1 MQEYDVALKLLLR
14 KSASVALRELT
25 GVAVETWLDVELPKV
40 QNLRVDLLGETGDG
54 ALIHVELQSTNEK
67 AMPLRMAEYYLGI
80 YRLLARFPRQLCL
93 YIGKAPLQMQSELR
107 CPDLSFR
114 YAIVDIRSLD
124 GDRLMESSD
133 IGDNVIAILTRLR
146 DYKDAIRSIVAKM
159 AGLAAA
165 ERETA
170 MRLLLTISGL
180 RNLEEVVQ
188 QEVRKM
194 PLYIDIMENK
204 VLGPAYKRGLEEGEV
219 KGELTILRRLVEKR
233 FGPLPA
239 WAEERLTAKST
250 TELEDLSL
258 RVLDATTLD
267 ELLK

>member
-1 MQEYDVALKLLLR
+1 
-14 KSASVALRELT
+14 
-25 GVAVETWLDVELPKV
+25 
-40 QNLRVDLLGETGDG
+40 
-54 ALIHVELQSTNEK
+54 
-67 AMPLRMAEYYLGI
+67 
-80 YRLLARFPRQLCL
+80 
-93 YIGKAPLQMQSELR
+93 
-107 CPDLSFR
+107 
-114 YAIVDIRSLD
+114 
-124 GDRLMESSD
+124 
-133 IGDNVIAILTRLR
+133 
-146 DYKDAIRSIVAKM
+146 
-159 AGLAAA
+159 
-165 ERETA
+165 

>member
-1 MQEYDVALKLLLR
+1 
-14 KSASVALRELT
+14 
-25 GVAVETWLDVELPKV
+25 
-40 QNLRVDLLGETGDG
+40 
-54 ALIHVELQSTNEK
+54 
-67 AMPLRMAEYYLGI
+67 
-80 YRLLARFPRQLCL
+80 
-93 YIGKAPLQMQSELR
+93 MQSELR
-107 CPDLSFR
+107 GPDLSFR